1 MSTGNPSAPRIFTH
15 EEPVWRSRSNFIIMA
30 PVDED
35 KEQLWARQISER
47 TFEICCIPFFVYN
60 LALGDIVETDIGYCV
75 TKVVE
80 RSGRFVFRV
89 WMQTE
94 ERSLVSS
101 IVKHLEDFG
110 ALVERSSAYMIAI
123 DTANEQMAKDV
134 SGWLSQLEVE
144 GHLQYET
151 GALQA

>member
-1 MSTGNPSAPRIFTH
+1 MSTDNPSPPRIFTH
-15 EEPVWRSRSNFIIMA
+15 EDPVWRSRSNFIIMA
-30 PVDED
+30 AVDED

-60 LALGDIVETDIGYCV
+60 LALGDIVETDAGYCV

-94 ERSLVSS
+94 EQSFVSS
-101 IVKHLEDFG
+101 FVKHLEDFG
-110 ALVERSSAYMIAI
+110 ALVERSSAHMIAI

-144 GHLQYET
+144 GRLHYET
-151 GALQA
+151 GAL